1 MTYRFGPFQL
11 DSVGFLLRR
20 GNQPVSLQPKA
31 LDLLLLLAARRGALL
46 TKDDILRTLWPDV
59 NVTDNALTQV
69 VSDLRHALGD
79 SPASPSYIQTVARRG
94 YRFVAPVEEIPS
106 DEPHRQTWGVFD
118 LTDASVSARIGVRE
132 TASLDAYRS
141 FTEARLKLEALDP
154 AQVPSAMV
162 DFNRAIALDP
172 RFTLAYV
179 GRAHARFWRFEASRV
194 RNCPDGAE
202 LHAAIVDVRRAIELD
217 PDLAEAHA
225 GLALFLS
232 AAGRPEEA
240 RDAGRRA
247 VALEPGNWRQLFRLG
262 FAAWGDERLECFR
275 QVIGRYPEFPYTYFG
290 SAMVHIARGD
300 LSSAERCL
308 GDGLA
313 FESESPDRQERF
325 PGRGLHWLLG
335 ACRLAAGDSESA
347 HREFD
352 RELRTRGAD
361 LYAAEHGINAYD
373 GHGFAFLSE
382 DADTRAAE
390 MFERSLE
397 IVPDHAR
404 SLIGLAA
411 VGRTSALDRARRAI
425 QELRANE
432 RTSEVALTSS
442 LLLVVERRESEA
454 IEQLDRWLSEA
465 PSGPAGWTLPIEPL
479 LARLKTDPRFAAVR
493 ARLEIRAR

>member
-1 MTYRFGPFQL
+1 M
-11 DSVGFLLRR
+11 RR

-194 RNCPDGAE
+194 RN
-202 LHAAIVDVRRAIELD
+202 
-217 PDLAEAHA
+217 
-225 GLALFLS
+225 
-232 AAGRPEEA
+232 
-240 RDAGRRA
+240 
-247 VALEPGNWRQLFRLG
+247 
-262 FAAWGDERLECFR
+262 
-275 QVIGRYPEFPYTYFG
+275 
-290 SAMVHIARGD
+290 
-300 LSSAERCL
+300 
-308 GDGLA
+308 
-313 FESESPDRQERF
+313 
-325 PGRGLHWLLG
+325 
-335 ACRLAAGDSESA
+335 
-347 HREFD
+347 
-352 RELRTRGAD
+352 
-361 LYAAEHGINAYD
+361 
-373 GHGFAFLSE
+373 
-382 DADTRAAE
+382 
-390 MFERSLE
+390 
-397 IVPDHAR
+397 
-404 SLIGLAA
+404 
-411 VGRTSALDRARRAI
+411 
-425 QELRANE
+425 
-432 RTSEVALTSS
+432 
-442 LLLVVERRESEA
+442 
-454 IEQLDRWLSEA
+454 
-465 PSGPAGWTLPIEPL
+465 
-479 LARLKTDPRFAAVR
+479 
-493 ARLEIRAR
+493 